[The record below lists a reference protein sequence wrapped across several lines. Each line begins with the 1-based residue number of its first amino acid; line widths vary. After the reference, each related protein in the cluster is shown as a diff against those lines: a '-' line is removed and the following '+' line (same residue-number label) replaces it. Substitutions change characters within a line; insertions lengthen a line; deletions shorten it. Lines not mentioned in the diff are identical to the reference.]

1 MGGTERRGVKT
12 NSSSHLLPPLS
23 MFRLIELAEDMILPR
38 LHATRTVKP
47 CSSRIWRANGTHM
60 GKESRGGSHEIIR
73 SESDD
78 WTYVGYV
85 SIAFDVRV
93 DTHHVSRK
101 RPHTTGESVGLE
113 VHRCAILR
121 TSLREMDH

>member
-1 MGGTERRGVKT
+1 M
-12 NSSSHLLPPLS
+12 S
-23 MFRLIELAEDMILPR
+23 
-38 LHATRTVKP
+38 
-47 CSSRIWRANGTHM
+47 
-60 GKESRGGSHEIIR
+60 KEVRGGGHEIIW

-113 VHRCAILR
+113 VHRCAILH
-121 TSLREMDH
+121 TSLRGMDR